1 MSKILITGGAGF
13 IGAHLANYL
22 KKKHKI
28 MIVDNFEN
36 KGGIPYVN
44 KSYFFIKGNI
54 LNKKVLQKIENWKPD
69 IIYHLAAQS
78 GGEGAYDNPKKDF
91 ISNGFGTYLIA
102 NLAKKIKCKKFIYT
116 SSVAVYG
123 SNNKVIKE
131 NTIIQPDSIYGI
143 SKYSGELFVKQ
154 ILHNTSI
161 KTCIFRVFNTYGPGE
176 NLNNLKK
183 GMVSIFCSY
192 VWRKKPIIV
201 KGSINRFRN
210 FTYVDDCVEILAKA
224 LNNKRLKKFEI
235 INLSS
240 SKKIKVKNLI
250 KQILKVNN
258 LKSYKIKIA
267 KNTPGDSFGFHA
279 NNDYLRKKFPNVK
292 FTTLNLGLKKY
303 FKWINFLPNNNLENH
318 HPFLKTKI

>member
-28 MIVDNFEN
+28 MIVDNFAY

-44 KSYFFIKGNI
+44 KSHFFIKGSI

-78 GGEGAYDNPKKDF
+78 GGEVAYDDPKKDF

-102 NLAKKIKCKKFIYT
+102 NLAKKIKCKKFIYAST
-116 SSVAVYG
+116 VAVYG

-131 NTIIQPDSIYGI
+131 NTKIQPDSLYGI
-143 SKYSGELFVKQ
+143 SKFSGELFVKQ
-154 ILHNTSI
+154 ILHNTNI
-161 KTCIFRVFNTYGPGE
+161 KTYIFRVFNTYGPGE

-183 GMVSIFCSY
+183 GMVSIYCSY
-192 VWRKKPIIV
+192 VWRKKPIII

-210 FTYVDDCVEILAKA
+210 YTYIDDCVEILAKS
-224 LNNKRLKKFEI
+224 LNNRKLKKFEI

-258 LKSYKIKIA
+258 IKKYKLKIS
-267 KNTPGDSFGFHA
+267 KNTPGDSFGYHA
-279 NNDYLRKKFPNVK
+279 NNDYLRKKFPNFK
-292 FTTLNLGLKKY
+292 FTPLDIGLKKY
-303 FKWINFLPNNNLENH
+303 FDWINKLPKKTNLKNH
-318 HPFLKTKI
+318 HPFAKN